1 MNGHSFFVQLSREK
15 VSLRALALSIQKIP
29 DTMDA

>member
-15 VSLRALALSIQKIP
+15 VSLGECALSVQKIP